1 MEEEREVTDLI
12 FAKLKDDVN
21 IVLVLKKGVELDNV
35 LVIQGLVHV
44 NFILKL
50 MVEKEEEV
58 RSG

>member
-35 LVIQGLVHV
+35 LVIQRLVHV

-50 MVEKEEEV
+50 MVGKEEEV
-58 RSG
+58 R

>member
-50 MVEKEEEV
+50 MVGKEEEV
-58 RSG
+58 R